1 MGKTRFHCGLRAWV
15 IKMIIE
21 AEQRGRNDFLSGVR
35 YDNNH
40 YDKRKQFPEYV
51 AWKVGYKKEELAY
64 MKKMEN
70 KKC

>member
-1 MGKTRFHCGLRAWV
+1 
-15 IKMIIE
+15 MIIE